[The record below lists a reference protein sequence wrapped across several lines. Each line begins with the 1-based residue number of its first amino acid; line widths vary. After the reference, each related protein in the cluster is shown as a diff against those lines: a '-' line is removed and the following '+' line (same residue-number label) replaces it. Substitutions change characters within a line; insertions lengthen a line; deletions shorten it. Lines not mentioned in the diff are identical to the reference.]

1 MIDDWTYYRLL
12 NHIAFR
18 VFRDMDEGRPLTEIN
33 VELQMDL
40 CKKDRIALFEHME
53 RFQSD

>member
-18 VFRDMDEGRPLTEIN
+18 VFREMDEGRPLTEIN

-40 CKKDRIALFEHME
+40 CKKRSHRAVRAHGTV
-53 RFQSD
+53 SV